1 MNKKR
6 CLVNNSSTLD
16 DKKKCLVNASSK
28 LDDEKKCLVNEKST
42 LVNKKS
48 STVNNFGEYVKRLR
62 YLFASL
68 KYLLIKLANWYYY
81 RPNLPVC
88 FCLLDECCSYLGH
101 HRPNKKKPR

>member
-42 LVNKKS
+42 LVNEKS
-48 STVNNFGEYVKRLR
+48 STVNNFFRYVDRNNCLTA
-62 YLFASL
+62 YLNN
-68 KYLLIKLANWYYY
+68 LLATLNKWNAKL
-81 RPNLPVC
+81 
-88 FCLLDECCSYLGH
+88 
-101 HRPNKKKPR
+101 NK

>member
-6 CLVNNSSTLD
+6 CLVNNLSTLD

-48 STVNNFGEYVKRLR
+48 STVNNFGEYVKQLR
-62 YLFASL
+62 YLNAQQNCL
-68 KYLLIKLANWYYY
+68 VY
-81 RPNLPVC
+81 RLW
-88 FCLLDECCSYLGH
+88 YLGVCLWFLG
-101 HRPNKKKPR
+101 